1 MSDFRGTPRLL
12 AGGAA
17 TAMAAALLTATPAQ
31 AATYSVHTVDQ
42 LRSAVAQANAH
53 PGRDV
58 IWLKRNINFT
68 PTSGTDAD
76 GPEAGDLDITDDLV
90 VRSNRRTID
99 ARQQDRIF
107 DVAAG
112 VEFRAEHLTLRGG
125 APQAGASGG
134 AIRSAGSTMLTSV
147 TLTGNKV
154 SGAGASGGGVFND
167 DGDLTVQR
175 STLRG
180 NNSERAGGGIEANEG
195 RTYLWKT
202 TLAGNDAG
210 TGPGNGGALHLTGAG
225 WVKVVGSTVSNNQA
239 VEGGGLWNSG
249 TGTMVVER
257 STIKQNSAS
266 GDAADQGGGGVY
278 NDGGTVRVKHSYLG
292 SNTADGVSGS
302 GGGALNNTGSMVFSN
317 STLYGNRSQR
327 AGGGVEAIA
336 GSTTIERSSLKHN
349 KTGDNPGNG
358 GGLHLT
364 GEGTVEVSKSV
375 LHQNRAGAEGGGLW
389 NSASGTMRVQST
401 KFWGNVA
408 TGDAA
413 DNGGGAVFNDGGS
426 LTVDGSVLV
435 GNRAPGSAGSGG
447 GVFVNGGTASI
458 SHTSILGGS
467 AARAGGGIET
477 VNADLT
483 LRWVRLIGNTAGAN
497 PGNGGG
503 LHLTGTGTV
512 DYRGGTVLFNRASN
526 EGGGLWNSVDGTI
539 TVTKVKV
546 GGNRAP
552 VGPNLFTLGGPLT
565 VNGEPVQPN

>member
-17 TAMAAALLTATPAQ
+17 TAMAVALLTATPAQ
-31 AATYSVHTVDQ
+31 AATYSVQTVDQ
-42 LRSAVAQANAH
+42 LRSAVAQANAR

-58 IWLKRNINFT
+58 IWLKRNIDFT
-68 PTSGTDAD
+68 STSGTDAD
-76 GPEAGDLDITDDLV
+76 GPKAGDLDITDDLV
-90 VRSNRRTID
+90 VRGNRRTID

-112 VEFRAEHLTLRGG
+112 VEFRAERLTLRGG
-125 APQAGASGG
+125 RPEAGASGG
-134 AIRSAGSTMLTSV
+134 AIRSAGSTTLTSV
-147 TLTGNKV
+147 TLTGNAV
-154 SGAGASGGGVFND
+154 SGTGASGGGVFND

-175 STLRG
+175 STIRG
-180 NNSERAGGGIEANEG
+180 NSSERAGGGVEANEG

-202 TLAGNDAG
+202 TLTGNDAG

-239 VEGGGLWNSG
+239 VEGGGLWNSD

-257 STIKQNSAS
+257 SVIKQNSAS
-266 GDAADQGGGGVY
+266 GAAADQGGGGLY

-292 SNTADGVSGS
+292 SNTADGASGS
-302 GGGALNNTGSMVFSN
+302 GGGALNNTGSMTLSN

-327 AGGGVEAIA
+327 AGGGIEAVA
-336 GSTTIERSSLKHN
+336 GNTTIERSSLKHN

-364 GEGTVEVSKSV
+364 GEGTVTVSKSV
-375 LHQNRAGAEGGGLW
+375 LHQNRASAEGGGLW
-389 NSASGTMRVQST
+389 NSSSGTMRVQRT

-408 TGDAA
+408 DGDEA

-435 GNRAPGSAGSGG
+435 GNRSPGTAGSGG

-458 SHTSILGGS
+458 THTSILGGS

-477 VNADLT
+477 VNAALT
-483 LRWVRLIGNTAGAN
+483 LRWVRLIGNTTGAN

-512 DYRGGTVLFNRASN
+512 DYRGGAVLFNRASN
-526 EGGGLWNSVDGTI
+526 EGGGLWNSADGTI
-539 TVTKVKV
+539 TVAKVKV

-565 VNGEPVQPN
+565 VDGETVQPG